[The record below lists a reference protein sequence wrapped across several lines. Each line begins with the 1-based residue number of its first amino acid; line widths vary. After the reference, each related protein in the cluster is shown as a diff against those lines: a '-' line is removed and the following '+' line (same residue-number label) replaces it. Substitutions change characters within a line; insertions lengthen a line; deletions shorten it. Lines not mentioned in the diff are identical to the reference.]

1 MWSYFIVWFCIFASI
16 QTNIFFKFLYL
27 YSYLSFC
34 LSNISMTIVST
45 RLVGS
50 RTIARWQRAVC
61 SPNES
66 IERDKLLPRPHAIDK
81 NSMLEGVNERPMTS
95 LRIRGE
101 SIGACDARFMNNVIR
116 ATTAIMGIIRYPGLH
131 VRQQTTRTVYVRA
144 CVSFSCVNRAHSSC
158 FDA

>member
-1 MWSYFIVWFCIFASI
+1 
-16 QTNIFFKFLYL
+16 
-27 YSYLSFC
+27 
-34 LSNISMTIVST
+34 MTIVSV
-45 RLVGS
+45 RLVES
-50 RTIARWQRAVC
+50 RTIARRQRAVC
-61 SPNES
+61 SPNEF

-131 VRQQTTRTVYVRA
+131 VRQQTTRSVYVHACMRGSA
-144 CVSFSCVNRAHSSC
+144 CVRFPCVNRAHSSC